1 MPADN
6 LNVIHIYIYIYKI
19 FLRFPRH
26 EGRLRIAFPR
36 HEGRLRIA
44 KGKCEEVAIVMT
56 MILTLTIH
64 IRKIMKEKKKIFPR
78 LFLSHH
84 FRIVCVTR
92 GICIWELFTFFLL
105 NSLYF

>member
-19 FLRFPRH
+19 FLR
-26 EGRLRIAFPR
+26 FPR

-64 IRKIMKEKKKIFPR
+64 IRKIMKEKKKYI
-78 LFLSHH
+78 S
-84 FRIVCVTR
+84 
-92 GICIWELFTFFLL
+92 
-105 NSLYF
+105 

>member
-6 LNVIHIYIYIYKI
+6 LNVIHIYIYIYIYK
-19 FLRFPRH
+19 FFPR
-26 EGRLRIAFPR
+26 FPR

-64 IRKIMKEKKKIFPR
+64 IRKIMREKKNIFPR

-84 FRIVCVTR
+84 FRIVCVTP